1 MILRKCFTILL
12 LSLTATV
19 YAKETIPE
27 WAAGAVWYQILP
39 ERFRNI
45 NPSDDPVKSRVVG
58 DGIDDWQ
65 VHPWASDWYKLQV
78 WEEARHLPFAE
89 IVADRRYGG
98 DLIGVI
104 EKLPYLKDFGVD
116 VIYLMPIFESPSV
129 EKYDAST
136 FHHVDNNFGLERDE
150 DWKSMQSEDEN
161 PENWQLT
168 TADEVF
174 IDLLKQAH
182 ELEMRVVTEVVFSYC
197 GLEFWAFKDLE
208 ENQEESKYKDWFEVL
223 RWDDP
228 MTPDT
233 VEFDYECWQGDR
245 GLPVFKK
252 TADGDLVEPVRKYIF
267 DSTRRWMDPD
277 SDSVV
282 IDGVDGW
289 LVNEVADLPA
299 KFWAEWNDLVHSFNP
314 DALTISD
321 YSADA
326 KVVGRQQFDLVR
338 DRSVSNRMVDFFVHK
353 RGEFSLSAFMKD
365 LKAVGESRSNR
376 ETFSMLNQV
385 DSYKTYRI
393 ASLIVNANSGAADG
407 VSADNGYHHYNP
419 IKPDSTH
426 RKIQKLLTLFQLTY
440 PGAPVIFYGDE
451 SGMWGGEYPDNIK
464 PMLWREFIYEK
475 EAYTTI
481 RWEITVESSSN
492 FDRDIFNL
500 YRKINHVR
508 RDNPALRVG
517 QLQVHIAD
525 DDNQVLV
532 YSRKHKRNEV
542 YVFMNLSSVQRHV
555 ELRPG
560 WRKNSKVRDPFS
572 TGKYKLDIFDIKLDL
587 EPFSYRVLV
596 KEK

>member
-12 LSLTATV
+12 LSLAATV

-27 WAAGAVWYQILP
+27 WAAGAVWYQIIP

-45 NPSDDPVKSRVVG
+45 NPSDDPIKSRVVG
-58 DGIDDWQ
+58 ADIDDWQ

-116 VIYLMPIFESPSV
+116 VICLTPIFESPSV

-136 FHHVDNNFGLERDE
+136 FHHVDNNFGLKREE

-168 TADEVF
+168 TADEAL

-208 ENQEESKYKDWFEVL
+208 ENQEESKYKDWFDVL

-233 VEFDYECWQGDR
+233 VEFDYKSWQGDR
-245 GLPVFKK
+245 DLPVFKK

-277 SDSVV
+277 GDRVV

-326 KVVGRQQFDLVR
+326 KVVRRQQFDLVR
-338 DRSVSNRMVDFFVHK
+338 DQTVSNRMVDFFVHK
-353 RGEFSLSAFMKD
+353 RGESLSAFMKN
-365 LKAVGESRSNR
+365 LKVVGESRSDR
-376 ETFSMLNQV
+376 ETFSMLNQL
-385 DSYKTYRI
+385 DSHRTYRI

-419 IKPDSTH
+419 IKPDSTQ

-481 RWEITVESSSN
+481 WGELTVESSSV

-500 YRKINHVR
+500 YRKMNRVR

-525 DDNQVLV
+525 DDSQVLV

-560 WRKNSKVRDPFS
+560 WRKNLKVRDPFS
-572 TGKYKLDIFDIKLDL
+572 KGKYKLDIFDIKFDL
-587 EPFSYRVLV
+587 EPFSYRVLI
-596 KEK
+596 KKK